1 MAIRTSSLVQ
11 QRQNF
16 ESYGIGSRLLGKG
29 YFLSF
34 RRGYP
39 LKLVEFRVRRRQSV
53 VVERKEGIHIQAS
66 LSPEKP
72 EHFIAHF
79 ADAFWEVWMRAFCTP
94 LNCSPLRV

>member
-1 MAIRTSSLVQ
+1 M
-11 QRQNF
+11 
-16 ESYGIGSRLLGKG
+16 GSARLLGKG

-79 ADAFWEVWMRAFCTP
+79 ADAFREVASARHQIVIHIG
-94 LNCSPLRV
+94 LSLE